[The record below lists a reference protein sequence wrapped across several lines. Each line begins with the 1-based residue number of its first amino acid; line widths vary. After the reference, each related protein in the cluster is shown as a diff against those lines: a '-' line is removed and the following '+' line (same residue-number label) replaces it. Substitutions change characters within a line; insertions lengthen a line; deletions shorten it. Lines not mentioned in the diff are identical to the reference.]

1 MKLEVTRDVVADLW
15 PLYESGEASM
25 DTRALV
31 DAFLSEDRPFASK
44 LAESQQGPRL
54 TMMPAVRLSPD
65 AERRL
70 LDDARERA
78 QAKMILVGLAIAVAG
93 FVLLA
98 IVVLGAFLVAPPSR

>member
-31 DAFLSEDRPFASK
+31 DAFLSEDPPFASK
-44 LAESQQGPRL
+44 LAESQREPRVKI
-54 TMMPAVRLSPD
+54 MPAVRLSPD

-78 QAKMILVGLAIAVAG
+78 QTRMILIGGAIAVAG
-93 FVLLA
+93 FVLLTILA
-98 IVVLGAFLVAPPSR
+98 SVAFLLAPGSR

>member
-31 DAFLSEDRPFASK
+31 DAFLSEDPPFASK
-44 LAESQQGPRL
+44 LAESQQEPRL
-54 TMMPAVRLSPD
+54 NVMPAVRLSPD

-78 QAKMILVGLAIAVAG
+78 QTKMVLVGVAVAVAG

-98 IVVLGAFLVAPPSR
+98 IIVSVAFLVAPPSR